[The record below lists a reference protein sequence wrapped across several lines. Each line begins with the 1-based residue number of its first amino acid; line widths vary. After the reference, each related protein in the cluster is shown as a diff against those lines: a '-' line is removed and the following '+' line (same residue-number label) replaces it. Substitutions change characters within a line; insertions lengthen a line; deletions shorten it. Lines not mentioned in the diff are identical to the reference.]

1 MANWPTYCVVFL
13 KSYVVIWMTK
23 LQALYLKIVS
33 HVKWSNGSK
42 SSPKSLAS
50 NSSSVKSLNSL
61 LQWSLFSDDKM
72 PQSCMFELGNE
83 GFNEDSILDEEK
95 RNSCFSK
102 VGIIVGTVSL
112 HFFYAWFQSKKGHLW
127 RTWIQ
132 PWCRRW
138 CWWHQKRSILHGDKT
153 MIIVLVW
160 HLQQQS
166 QPQYSSCSLLL
177 LHSSS

>member
-1 MANWPTYCVVFL
+1 M
-13 KSYVVIWMTK
+13 
-23 LQALYLKIVS
+23 S
-33 HVKWSNGSK
+33 HVNWSNGSK
-42 SSPKSLAS
+42 SSPKSLAN
-50 NSSSVKSLNSL
+50 NSSSVNSLNSL
-61 LQWSLFSDDKM
+61 LQLSLFSGEKM
-72 PQSCMFELGNE
+72 PQSCMVELGNE
-83 GFNEDSILDEEK
+83 GFNEDSILEEEK
-95 RNSCFSK
+95 INSCFPK
-102 VGIIVGTVSL
+102 VGHASKLHSIIECQMVSL
-112 HFFYAWFQSKKGHLW
+112 HYAQFRSQIRHLW